1 MPLLNQLRVFCGVV
15 LLASVLDLCKQSAT
29 QVRAQPT
36 GTKVVLSNDDGW
48 ATANIRALYTALTDE
63 GYNVVLSA
71 PAENKSGSGSLD
83 LPPLLPVIGGC
94 EFDSCPAG
102 SPPTGYNVSDPR
114 LNYVNSFPATSTR
127 LGITDFGPA
136 FFDGGKPDIVVTGP
150 NAGTNLGIINELS
163 GTVGAAT
170 IAAFNFGIP
179 AVAISGVYDTQA
191 SYTTLSETSDSTT
204 AATVYAE
211 LSTDLLAALLAP
223 GFSESNPILPHK
235 TILNVNYPDPSNS
248 DGRCTS
254 SGNFQFVLTRAVG
267 AIPLLTPADVSTCGS
282 TRLPTESDIVWRTDG
297 CFASVTVLDAVTK
310 LDVGADTQ
318 QAVLDRLNGFLS
330 CS

>member
-1 MPLLNQLRVFCGVV
+1 MPLLTQLRVFCGVV
-15 LLASVLDLCKQSAT
+15 LLACVLDLCKQGVT
-29 QVRAQPT
+29 HVRAQPA

-48 ATANIRALYTALTDE
+48 ATANIRALYAALTDE

-71 PAENKSGSGSLD
+71 PAENNSGTGSLD
-83 LPPLLPVIGGC
+83 VPPLLPVILGC

-102 SPPTGYNVSDPR
+102 SPPTGHNESDPR

-127 LGITDFGPA
+127 LGITDFGPR

-150 NAGTNLGIINELS
+150 NAGTNLGIVNELS
-163 GTVGAAT
+163 GTVGAAA
-170 IAAFNFGIP
+170 IAALNFCIP
-179 AVAISGVYDTQA
+179 AIAISGVYGTQA
-191 SYTTLSETSDSTT
+191 SYTTLSEPSDSTT
-204 AATVYAE
+204 AATVYAT
-211 LSTDLLAALLAP
+211 LSADLLAALLAP
-223 GFSESNPILPHK
+223 GFSESNPILPQR
-235 TILNVNYPDPSNS
+235 TILNVNYPDPSNN

-254 SGNFQFVLTRAVG
+254 SDNFQFVLTRAVD

-282 TRLPTESDIVWRTDG
+282 TRLPTESDIVLRTDG

-318 QAVLDRLNGFLS
+318 QVVLDRLNGFLS